1 MKAKIVGVDAGLRNL
16 PRRRMITAGV
26 LAVAVT
32 ASVAP
37 LVVPAADAAVTRVFA
52 GIDARSGGD
61 GYLLSSARG
70 EMYAFGGAN
79 AVRNPTGFTGDIADV
94 ALTSDGKGAMA
105 VSSAGQ
111 FYASGTAA
119 AQPNPSGF
127 SGRIAGV
134 ALTADGKGA
143 MAVSSAGQFYAYGTA
158 KAQPNPSGF
167 SGEIVD
173 VALTADGQGAMAVSS
188 TGQFYAYGTA
198 KAQPNP
204 SGFTGRIVGLS
215 ITADGRGA
223 MALSSTGQFYAYGA
237 TTAQPNPRNFSGEMV
252 ALDLTADGRGVV
264 ALSST
269 GQVYANGTARYYGN
283 GDSGCESFSGRTVCH
298 HIRVRYQALG
308 GPGGPLGPPTSGEF
322 GVVNGG
328 LGQHFK
334 SGSIYWSART
344 GAWDVRGAIR
354 DKWFSM
360 AAERGLLGMPVGGE
374 FFSNGRWGSR
384 FANGSIYF
392 SGATDAH
399 AVHGEIHRI
408 YAANDFAE
416 GPLGMPLTDEVDGA
430 GDWTGGK
437 ASFFVGGSI
446 VWDGRST
453 RVRDLSTA
461 DRRAEART
469 LQAMTLDEFMAV
481 QRGVDKSDTI
491 QWKTDGCSGP
501 TEGEL
506 DRIFEPACIRH
517 DFGSRSFGP
526 RSLRLDTSE
535 ASFKRVNDIFR
546 KDLMSICTKNG
557 NPWVTNK
564 KVTVRCGLAADATH
578 RTVVAARRT
587 WWDA

>member
-1 MKAKIVGVDAGLRNL
+1 MKAKIVGVVAGVHNI

-26 LAVAVT
+26 LAGAVM

-37 LVVPAADAAVTRVFA
+37 LLVPAAAAAATRVFT
-52 GIDARSGGD
+52 GIDVRSDGD
-61 GYLLSSARG
+61 GYMLSSARG
-70 EMYAFGGAN
+70 EMYAFGGAD
-79 AVRNPTGFTGDIADV
+79 AVRNPANFTGDIADV
-94 ALTSDGKGAMA
+94 ALTADGKGALA

-111 FYASGTAA
+111 FYASGTATS
-119 AQPNPSGF
+119 QRNPSGF
-127 SGRIAGV
+127 SGRIVGV
-134 ALTADGKGA
+134 ALTADGRGA

-173 VALTADGQGAMAVSS
+173 VALTADGQGAMAISS

-204 SGFTGRIVGLS
+204 SRFTGRIVGLS

-223 MALSSTGQFYAYGA
+223 MALSSAGQFYAYG
-237 TTAQPNPRNFSGEMV
+237 TAAAQSNPRNFSGEMI

-269 GQVYANGTARYYGN
+269 GQVYAYGTARHYGN
-283 GDSGCESFSGRTVCH
+283 GDSGCESFSGRDVCNN
-298 HIRVRYQALG
+298 IRSRYKALG
-308 GPGGPLGPPTSGEF
+308 GPGGPLGPPTSSEF
-322 GVVNGG
+322 GVTNGG

-334 SGSIYWSART
+334 TGSIYWSART

-392 SGATDAH
+392 SGATGAH
-399 AVHGEIHRI
+399 AVHGEIHRV
-408 YAANDFAE
+408 YAANNFAE
-416 GPLGMPLTDEVDGA
+416 GPLGMPLTDEVNGA
-430 GDWTGGK
+430 GDWAGGK

-446 VWDGRST
+446 VRDGSNT
-453 RVRDLSTA
+453 RVRELSAA

-469 LQAMTLDEFMAV
+469 LQAMTLDDFMAV

-491 QWKTDGCSGP
+491 QWNTDGCSGP
-501 TEGEL
+501 TGGEL
-506 DRIFEPACIRH
+506 DRIFEAACIRH
-517 DFGSRSFGP
+517 DFGSKSFGP
-526 RSLRLDTSE
+526 RNLRLDTSE
-535 ASFKRVNDIFR
+535 ASFNRVNDIFR
-546 KDLMSICTKNG
+546 TDLKSICTKNG

-564 KVTVRCGLAADATH
+564 GVTVKCGLAADATY